1 MRKKLTCIDISKLLE
16 LKKILLEEKFL
27 KISTTFFLIFDPV
40 CISIFN
46 NYISKDVNELYL
58 LLRFVMMFFALFNLF
73 LFTSNEFITFCC
85 NPSVEKDLNNLRNLD
100 IEKYNEGYI
109 YMVKDSGQIFM
120 DADGKRI
127 LLGNNGVSLFYGAD
141 EKPVEN
147 PDLETGY
154 ILVLSKIENYE
165 NCHEGDLI
173 LNKNDGAFYQILTI
187 DEPND

>member
-85 NPSVEKDLNNLRNLD
+85 KKKEKKDLNNLRDLD
-100 IEKYNEGYI
+100 IEKYKNLDNFIVVGCCTDICVYQFVLTLKT
-109 YMVKDSGQIFM
+109 YFNQ
-120 DADGKRI
+120 
-127 LLGNNGVSLFYGAD
+127 NNLDKNIIVPISL
-141 EKPVEN
+141 VETY
-147 PDLETGY
+147 D
-154 ILVLSKIENYE
+154 
-165 NCHEGDLI
+165 
-173 LNKNDGAFYQILTI
+173 I
-187 DEPND
+187 DEIHSGDMLNTIFLNSMIQNGINVVKEIIL

>member
-73 LFTSNEFITFCC
+73 LF
-85 NPSVEKDLNNLRNLD
+85 
-100 IEKYNEGYI
+100 
-109 YMVKDSGQIFM
+109 IF
-120 DADGKRI
+120 K
-127 LLGNNGVSLFYGAD
+127 
-141 EKPVEN
+141 EN
-147 PDLETGY
+147 R
-154 ILVLSKIENYE
+154 
-165 NCHEGDLI
+165 
-173 LNKNDGAFYQILTI
+173 
-187 DEPND
+187 

>member
-58 LLRFVMMFFALFNLF
+58 F

-85 NPSVEKDLNNLRNLD
+85 NPSVEKDLNNLRDLD
-100 IEKYNEGYI
+100 IEKYKDASNIFRKIFFTHVKYLCLVILCVICLYKGTSIIFNSDYI
-109 YMVKDSGQIFM
+109 VSSLCI
-120 DADGKRI
+120 I
-127 LLGNNGVSLFYGAD
+127 LLNILIGLVSIFIN
-141 EKPVEN
+141 KK
-147 PDLETGY
+147 
-154 ILVLSKIENYE
+154 SKSINIYFS
-165 NCHEGDLI
+165 NLI
-173 LNKNDGAFYQILTI
+173 AIIK
-187 DEPND
+187 

>member
-85 NPSVEKDLNNLRNLD
+85 NPSVEKDLNNLRDLD
-100 IEKYNEGYI
+100 IEKYKDEPPI
-109 YMVKDSGQIFM
+109 YAYVRGDC
-120 DADGKRI
+120 
-127 LLGNNGVSLFYGAD
+127 
-141 EKPVEN
+141 
-147 PDLETGY
+147 PDLSMCDGGRWLWEMDDSKLAQY
-154 ILVLSKIENYE
+154 NEKEKKLS
-165 NCHEGDLI
+165 
-173 LNKNDGAFYQILTI
+173 
-187 DEPND
+187 